1 MSGRG
6 MKKWAPYKTLNE
18 QFDDITLLS
27 FNLKKNTVTYSYL
40 RPKYE
45 DIDDLTDKVNEYLDG
60 LDPIIVSKIGV
71 VIDEVLN
78 NIISYGK
85 TKTNKTLSV
94 TIEKTTDGA
103 TLIFIDNSHP
113 FNPLLKEDR
122 TVQENMD
129 EGIVGGL
136 GISIIRNI
144 SKETEYIY
152 SNNKNILIVKF

>member
-1 MSGRG
+1 M
-6 MKKWAPYKTLNE
+6 
-18 QFDDITLLS
+18 
-27 FNLKKNTVTYSYL
+27 
-40 RPKYE
+40 
-45 DIDDLTDKVNEYLDG
+45 
-60 LDPIIVSKIGV
+60 

-85 TKTNKTLSV
+85 TKTNKVLSV

-122 TVQENMD
+122 TVQENMN

-152 SNNKNILIVKF
+152 SDNKNILIVKF